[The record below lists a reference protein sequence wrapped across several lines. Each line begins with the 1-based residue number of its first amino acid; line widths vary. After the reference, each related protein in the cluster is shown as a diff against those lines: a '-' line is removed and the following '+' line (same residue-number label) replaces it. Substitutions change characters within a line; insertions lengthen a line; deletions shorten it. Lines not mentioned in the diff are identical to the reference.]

1 MLTAIIF
8 LIVLSI
14 LVFVHELGHFLMA
27 KLFKIRVDEFAVG
40 FPPKI
45 FSFKKGETTYA
56 LNALPL
62 GGYVK
67 IHGEN
72 PGDEID
78 TTDARS
84 FQNVPWW
91 KQVIVL
97 AAGVIF
103 NVIFAWLLLSM
114 SLMIGTS
121 KASVDGVPEAYVT
134 GPQQVIVQAVIP
146 DSPAAKAEI
155 KPGDVVLF
163 IGPESIEST
172 TEVQELVKNTVGESV
187 DVVILRDRATSSHT
201 VVFSGEKLMGVSL
214 AEIAEIQM
222 PFFPALKHGL
232 LGTWYLTKELTKG
245 VGGFFGKLFVGD
257 ASWDEVSGPV
267 GIAKSVG
274 EASRD
279 GFSSLIFISVLIS
292 ISLAIMNILPFPAL
306 DGGRIVVA
314 LIEGIIRKRLNAK
327 FVNGINTIG
336 LGLLLLLMLVVTV
349 KDIF

>member
-1 MLTAIIF
+1 MLTTIIF

-27 KLFKIRVDEFAVG
+27 KLFKIRVDEFAIG
-40 FPPKI
+40 FPPRI

-56 LNALPL
+56 INALPL

-72 PGDEID
+72 PDDVLD
-78 TTDARS
+78 TTDARN
-84 FQNVPWW
+84 FQNVSWW

-97 AAGVIF
+97 VAGVVF
-103 NVIFAWLLLSM
+103 NVVFAWLLLSS

-121 KASVDGVPEAYVT
+121 KASIEGIPSQYVIGAEKVIIQSAFPESA
-134 GPQQVIVQAVIP
+134 AV
-146 DSPAAKAEI
+146 KADL
-155 KPGDVVLF
+155 KPGDIILSVAGNPVTRT
-163 IGPESIEST
+163 E
-172 TEVQELVKNTVGESV
+172 EVQNLVKVAPASV
-187 DVVILRDRATSSHT
+187 QVEVLRKGATSTHE
-201 VVFSGEKLMGVSL
+201 VVFEKEKVMGVSL
-214 AEIAEIQM
+214 AEVAEIRM
-222 PFFPALKHGL
+222 PFFAALKYGFV
-232 LGTWYLTKELTKG
+232 GTVYLTTEVARG
-245 VGGFFGKLFVGD
+245 VGNFFSKVFVGN

-279 GFSSLIFISVLIS
+279 GFTSLIFISVLIS

-306 DGGRIVVA
+306 DGGRIIVA
-314 LIEGIIRKRLNAK
+314 LIEAVIRKRLNSK
-327 FVNGINTIG
+327 VVNSVNSVGFI
-336 LGLLLLLMLVVTV
+336 LLLVLMLVVTV